1 MKTPKR
7 KNPPTS
13 VPPLRDY
20 VGLSLVPGLGASRI
34 KALLDKF
41 GSARE
46 IFHAEKKELL
56 KVSGIGRLTAREI
69 LSFNRWP
76 EVDPILERT
85 RRLGAVLIH
94 QRHPDYPSLLH
105 QLTDPPLLF
114 WVLGDTAALRLP
126 GLAVIGTRRAGRYG
140 LEQAGRFAEG
150 IASAGMSVVSGLAY
164 GVDAAAHRA
173 ALECGGVTVAV
184 LGSGIDLVYPRPH
197 RGLAGEIAR
206 SGGAVISEFPLG
218 TPPEAGNF
226 PVRNRVVSGMCYGTL
241 VVESGEGG
249 GSMITA
255 SAALDQCREVFAVPH
270 PAGAGTGMGG
280 NHLIQQGQAK
290 LVTEVE
296 HIFEE
301 LLLPLEPGAAP
312 PAGPGPRW
320 REEELDELSIQ
331 ICRLLEA
338 APRHLDELVGE
349 LDLSPASLLQKLLE
363 LELKKCVRQSAGR
376 VFELA

>member
-13 VPPLRDY
+13 DPPLRDY
-20 VGLSLVPGLGASRI
+20 VGLSLVPGLGAHRI
-34 KALLDKF
+34 KVLLDRF
-41 GSARE
+41 DSAE
-46 IFHAEKKELL
+46 GIFHASEKELL
-56 KVSGIGRLTAREI
+56 KTEGIGPATAREI
-69 LSFNRWP
+69 LGFGGWA

-85 RRLGAVLIH
+85 RRLGAGLIH
-94 QRHPDYPSLLH
+94 QRHPDYPPLLH
-105 QLTDPPLLF
+105 ELHDPPLLL
-114 WVLGDTAALRLP
+114 WVLGDPAALRLP
-126 GLAVIGTRRAGRYG
+126 GLAVIGTRRASQYG
-140 LEQAGRFAEG
+140 LEQAERLAGD
-150 IASAGMSVVSGLAY
+150 IASAGMSVISGLAY
-164 GVDAAAHRA
+164 GVDAASHRA
-173 ALECGGVTVAV
+173 ALACGGVTVAV
-184 LGSGIDLVYPRPH
+184 LGSGIDLIYPRPH
-197 RGLAGEIAR
+197 RSLAAEIAN

-226 PVRNRVVSGMCYGTL
+226 PVRNRVVSGMAYGTL

-270 PAGAGTGMGG
+270 PAGAGMGG
-280 NHLIQQGQAK
+280 NRLIQQGQAK

-296 HIFEE
+296 EIFEE
-301 LLLPLEPGAAP
+301 LLLPVEPGEVQERVP
-312 PAGPGPRW
+312 QRSW
-320 REEELDELSIQ
+320 RDHELDELGVR

-338 APRHLDELVGE
+338 APRHLDELVAE

-363 LELKKCVRQSAGR
+363 LELEKCVRQNAGR